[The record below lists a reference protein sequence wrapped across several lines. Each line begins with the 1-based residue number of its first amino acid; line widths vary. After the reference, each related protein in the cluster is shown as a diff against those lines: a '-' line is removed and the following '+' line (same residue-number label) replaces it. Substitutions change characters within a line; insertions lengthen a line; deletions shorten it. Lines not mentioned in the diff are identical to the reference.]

1 MQRSAGLRQLLLDE
15 HRERPE
21 LELQHAAPLRAVRVP
36 SEYRPSTEG
45 KARPVMALR
54 PDALS
59 FFRKSNAHRRRARRK
74 RRRNRLTQQTSKH
87 RSIATA
93 QAVRRT
99 RHRQCGAP
107 EACSMSSRRKP
118 RRTRRICAQWRTL
131 LRTNTVPREC
141 PVSTSAR
148 SGARRAPLR
157 TASTA
162 SRRGPS
168 GSGCGDHGRL
178 AETAA
183 HPDGRAGLIA
193 RARQRV

>member
-1 MQRSAGLRQLLLDE
+1 
-15 HRERPE
+15 
-21 LELQHAAPLRAVRVP
+21 
-36 SEYRPSTEG
+36 
-45 KARPVMALR
+45 MALR

-162 SRRGPS
+162 SRRGPKRLRLRRPRKACRD
-168 GSGCGDHGRL
+168 GSATR
-178 AETAA
+178 
-183 HPDGRAGLIA
+183 RAGRPDREGAPA
-193 RARQRV
+193 RVRGAHSSSSSAML